1 MAVVT
6 MKQLLEAG
14 VQFGHQTRRWNPK
27 MKRFIHGDK
36 AGIHIVD
43 LRQTLAHL
51 ERAYVFV
58 RDLVAGGGMVLF
70 IGTKKQAQDSVQ
82 SYAERCNMPYVNE
95 RWQGGMLTNFH
106 TIAKR
111 IAKMKQYQRMRDS
124 GEFDAMP
131 KKEAL
136 LLERELTKLERNLGG
151 IRDMME
157 PPGAV
162 FILDTKK
169 EYIAV
174 TEARKLGVPI
184 VAVVDTNCDP
194 DLVDYAI
201 PGNDDAI
208 RSGRLMARVISDAVL
223 EGRFIH
229 SKRTE
234 ATSTAR
240 DALTEAE
247 IAEQQALAR
256 AEAAAEAADR
266 EARVAG
272 AKAAGA
278 EAAGAEAA
286 EAEADESTADGNADA
301 VDGEGPEAEA
311 AAAEEDAS
319 AAGDGAPTADG
330 DADAVDGEGPEA
342 EVPRPKTLRPRP
354 RPMVSPTP
362 TLAQRTRPMVSPT
375 PTLAQRTRPM
385 VPPTPT
391 LAQRTRRTEMAVS
404 ARDVK
409 TLRDVTGAGMMDA
422 KRALTAADGDMEAAR
437 QILREQGLAKADAR
451 TGRDNDQGAVAVAGD
466 GKTAAVVQ
474 LKCETDFS
482 AKNEGFTSLVQA
494 LAESV
499 LDGGPG
505 AVDGHSAEIEDLR
518 LVLKE
523 NIEIGVVELL
533 HAADGN
539 VLDSYLHRQDGR
551 GVNVVVVEGSGVDAD
566 ALHQVALHVAFAKPQ
581 FLSASEIPS
590 SEIERER
597 DSLLEITKAEGK
609 PEKAWDKI
617 VDGRL
622 RGWYAERVLLA
633 QGLHGEKTAVKD
645 SIGAGSII
653 RFVQVMIGD

>member
-36 AGIHIVD
+36 SGIHIVD

-58 RDLVAGGGMVLF
+58 RDLVADGGTVLF

-82 SYAERCNMPYVNE
+82 SFAERCNMPYVNE

-111 IAKMKQYQRMRDS
+111 ITKMKQYQRMRDS
-124 GEFDAMP
+124 GEFEAMP

-151 IRDMME
+151 IRDMEE

-234 ATSTAR
+234 ATGTAR

-247 IAEQQALAR
+247 IAEQQAQAR
-256 AEAAAEAADR
+256 AEAAAEAAER
-266 EARVAG
+266 EARVAK
-272 AKAAGA
+272 AKAEKAAPAGA
-278 EAAGAEAA
+278 EEAAEDVAAEDVTAGAEDVAA
-286 EAEADESTADGNADA
+286 ED
-301 VDGEGPEAEA
+301 V
-311 AAAEEDAS
+311 AAEDVAAEVEATGGEDVAGE
-319 AAGDGAPTADG
+319 AGNPAGDAA
-330 DADAVDGEGPEA
+330 
-342 EVPRPKTLRPRP
+342 
-354 RPMVSPTP
+354 SP
-362 TLAQRTRPMVSPT
+362 
-375 PTLAQRTRPM
+375 
-385 VPPTPT
+385 
-391 LAQRTRRTEMAVS
+391 
-404 ARDVK
+404 D
-409 TLRDVTGAGMMDA
+409 
-422 KRALTAADGDMEAAR
+422 
-437 QILREQGLAKADAR
+437 
-451 TGRDNDQGAVAVAGD
+451 
-466 GKTAAVVQ
+466 
-474 LKCETDFS
+474 
-482 AKNEGFTSLVQA
+482 
-494 LAESV
+494 
-499 LDGGPG
+499 
-505 AVDGHSAEIEDLR
+505 ED
-518 LVLKE
+518 E
-523 NIEIGVVELL
+523 
-533 HAADGN
+533 
-539 VLDSYLHRQDGR
+539 
-551 GVNVVVVEGSGVDAD
+551 
-566 ALHQVALHVAFAKPQ
+566 
-581 FLSASEIPS
+581 
-590 SEIERER
+590 ER
-597 DSLLEITKAEGK
+597 
-609 PEKAWDKI
+609 
-617 VDGRL
+617 
-622 RGWYAERVLLA
+622 
-633 QGLHGEKTAVKD
+633 
-645 SIGAGSII
+645 
-653 RFVQVMIGD
+653 

>member
-58 RDLVAGGGMVLF
+58 RDLVADGGTVLF

-82 SYAERCNMPYVNE
+82 SFAERCNMPYVNE

-124 GEFDAMP
+124 GEFEAMP

-151 IRDMME
+151 IRDMEE

-194 DLVDYAI
+194 DLVDFAI

-234 ATSTAR
+234 ATTTAR

-247 IAEQQALAR
+247 VAEQQALAR
-256 AEAAAEAADR
+256 AEAAAEAAER
-266 EARVAG
+266 EARL
-272 AKAAGA
+272 AKAK
-278 EAAGAEAA
+278 
-286 EAEADESTADGNADA
+286 
-301 VDGEGPEAEA
+301 AEA
-311 AAAEEDAS
+311 AAAEDEGSEAVDDDAESESQAAAAAAAESESLAAAEDAES
-319 AAGDGAPTADG
+319 EGGDAAAEDVESGDG
-330 DADAVDGEGPEA
+330 DAAA
-342 EVPRPKTLRPRP
+342 
-354 RPMVSPTP
+354 
-362 TLAQRTRPMVSPT
+362 
-375 PTLAQRTRPM
+375 
-385 VPPTPT
+385 
-391 LAQRTRRTEMAVS
+391 
-404 ARDVK
+404 
-409 TLRDVTGAGMMDA
+409 GADEP
-422 KRALTAADGDMEAAR
+422 DE
-437 QILREQGLAKADAR
+437 
-451 TGRDNDQGAVAVAGD
+451 
-466 GKTAAVVQ
+466 
-474 LKCETDFS
+474 
-482 AKNEGFTSLVQA
+482 
-494 LAESV
+494 
-499 LDGGPG
+499 
-505 AVDGHSAEIEDLR
+505 
-518 LVLKE
+518 E
-523 NIEIGVVELL
+523 N
-533 HAADGN
+533 
-539 VLDSYLHRQDGR
+539 
-551 GVNVVVVEGSGVDAD
+551 
-566 ALHQVALHVAFAKPQ
+566 
-581 FLSASEIPS
+581 
-590 SEIERER
+590 
-597 DSLLEITKAEGK
+597 
-609 PEKAWDKI
+609 
-617 VDGRL
+617 
-622 RGWYAERVLLA
+622 
-633 QGLHGEKTAVKD
+633 
-645 SIGAGSII
+645 
-653 RFVQVMIGD
+653 

>member
-43 LRQTLAHL
+43 LRQTLSHL

-58 RDLVAGGGMVLF
+58 RDLVSDGGTVLF

-124 GEFDAMP
+124 GEFEAMP

-136 LLERELTKLERNLGG
+136 LLDRELTKLERNLGG
-151 IRDMME
+151 IRDMEE

-240 DALTEAE
+240 DAQTEAE
-247 IAEQQALAR
+247 VAAQQARAR
-256 AEAAAEAADR
+256 AEAAAEAAER
-266 EARVAG
+266 EARVARTT
-272 AKAAGA
+272 ASAGA
-278 EAAGAEAA
+278 A
-286 EAEADESTADGNADA
+286 ADA
-301 VDGEGPEAEA
+301 VAATGPASA
-311 AAAEEDAS
+311 ADAVTAFQPASAADAVAATGPASAADAVAATGPASAADAVAAFQPAS
-319 AAGDGAPTADG
+319 AAGAVTAF
-330 DADAVDGEGPEA
+330 E
-342 EVPRPKTLRPRP
+342 
-354 RPMVSPTP
+354 
-362 TLAQRTRPMVSPT
+362 
-375 PTLAQRTRPM
+375 
-385 VPPTPT
+385 
-391 LAQRTRRTEMAVS
+391 
-404 ARDVK
+404 
-409 TLRDVTGAGMMDA
+409 
-422 KRALTAADGDMEAAR
+422 
-437 QILREQGLAKADAR
+437 
-451 TGRDNDQGAVAVAGD
+451 
-466 GKTAAVVQ
+466 
-474 LKCETDFS
+474 
-482 AKNEGFTSLVQA
+482 
-494 LAESV
+494 
-499 LDGGPG
+499 PG
-505 AVDGHSAEIEDLR
+505 AAAQADDTASPDE
-518 LVLKE
+518 E
-523 NIEIGVVELL
+523 N
-533 HAADGN
+533 
-539 VLDSYLHRQDGR
+539 
-551 GVNVVVVEGSGVDAD
+551 
-566 ALHQVALHVAFAKPQ
+566 
-581 FLSASEIPS
+581 
-590 SEIERER
+590 
-597 DSLLEITKAEGK
+597 
-609 PEKAWDKI
+609 
-617 VDGRL
+617 
-622 RGWYAERVLLA
+622 
-633 QGLHGEKTAVKD
+633 
-645 SIGAGSII
+645 
-653 RFVQVMIGD
+653 